1 MKMFDSNL
9 IMLINPNFL
18 GNLHC
23 HCTGQI
29 VIIQLYCFNFRQ
41 EHAAMEELLKR
52 PETNIDILN
61 KENQTPL
68 HIAVGKNSPK
78 CVKILMQHQANP
90 SLKVH
95 YLS

>member
-1 MKMFDSNL
+1 
-9 IMLINPNFL
+9 MLIYPNSKGIAL
-18 GNLHC
+18 P
-23 HCTGQI
+23 
-29 VIIQLYCFNFRQ
+29 LYGTNCDHTVLLYNFRQ

-52 PETNIDILN
+52 PETNVDILN

-95 YLS
+95 YFS